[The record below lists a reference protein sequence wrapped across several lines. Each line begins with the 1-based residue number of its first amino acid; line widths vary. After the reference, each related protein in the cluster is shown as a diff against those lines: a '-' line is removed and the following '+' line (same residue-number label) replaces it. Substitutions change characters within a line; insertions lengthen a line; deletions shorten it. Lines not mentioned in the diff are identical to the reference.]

1 MSWTGY
7 GVDVDPGPH
16 EYLTFTKILG
26 AFKEGLESVQLKK
39 FDFVGFDACL
49 MSSMEM
55 LPMVMEFT
63 DYYLA
68 SEDLEPGH
76 GMPLTCYVTM
86 LAQRTSAMWQAGTTS
101 ISTN

>member
-1 MSWTGY
+1 
-7 GVDVDPGPH
+7 
-16 EYLTFTKILG
+16 
-26 AFKEGLESVQLKK
+26 
-39 FDFVGFDACL
+39 
-49 MSSMEM
+49 
-55 LPMVMEFT
+55 MEFT

-76 GMPLTCYVTM
+76 GMPLTCNVTM